1 MTTKLYDLAVA
12 VSKYTAQ
19 DGSEKS
25 RWENVGSVWQDTDNQ
40 GNKYSF
46 VMLKATFNPAAIKRK
61 DGSDSIRLS
70 LFKPKDKK
78 QGGSA
83 QGNAQYNNNSQ
94 GNHNAA
100 PQFDAPQPQSYEGDN
115 EISFGFSDE
124 SAGNI
129 EECPF

>member
-1 MTTKLYDLAVA
+1 MATKLYDLTVA

-40 GNKYSF
+40 GNNYSF
-46 VMLKATFNPAAIKRK
+46 VMLKATFNPAAIKRR

-78 QGGSA
+78 QGSSAQDNA
-83 QGNAQYNNNSQ
+83 QGNYNTSPQ
-94 GNHNAA
+94 FAA
-100 PQFDAPQPQSYEGDN
+100 PQQQSYESDN
-115 EISFGFSDE
+115 NISFGFPDE

-129 EECPF
+129 YECPF

>member
-1 MTTKLYDLAVA
+1 MARKLYDLAVA

-19 DGSEKS
+19 DGSEKA

-46 VMLKATFNPAAIKRK
+46 IMLKATFNPAAIKRK

-78 QGGSA
+78 QDSSA
-83 QGNAQYNNNSQ
+83 QGNAQYNNSQ
-94 GNHNAA
+94 GNYNAA
-100 PQFDAPQPQSYEGDN
+100 PQQQSYKSDN
-115 EISFGFSDE
+115 DISFGFPDE

>member
-70 LFKPKDKK
+70 LFKQKDKK
-78 QGGSA
+78 QDSSA
-83 QGNAQYNNNSQ
+83 QGNAQHNNSQ
-94 GNHNAA
+94 GNYNAA
-100 PQFDAPQPQSYEGDN
+100 PQQQSYKSDN
-115 EISFGFSDE
+115 DISFGFPDE